1 MKPALDRRGKDR
13 WDMEHEQ
20 ERQQVIHIGQEIYR
34 QRLVAGTWG
43 NISCRL
49 EPTKH
54 ILITPS
60 GMPYATLQPRDL
72 VVLDREGRITQ
83 GHRKPSSEF
92 PLHVKIYQE
101 RPDVG
106 AIVHVHSPWACA
118 YAVAHQPIPML
129 LEESAQVLGDSI
141 PVAQYAQ
148 AGSEELAISACRAL
162 GTEHKAVLLAN
173 HGLVG
178 LGQDLEE
185 ALLVCVIAE
194 KTAMIGLMARSLGT
208 VNSLAAEDV
217 KYLHQSFREYGQP
230 RTDN

>member
-1 MKPALDRRGKDR
+1 MNMGR
-13 WDMEHEQ
+13 EQ
-20 ERQQVIHIGQEIYR
+20 ERQQIIHIGQEIYR

-43 NISCRL
+43 NVSCRL
-49 EPTKH
+49 DPTKD

-60 GMPYATLQPRDL
+60 GMPYSSLQPQDL
-72 VVLDREGRITQ
+72 VELDREGRITQ

-92 PLHVKIYQE
+92 PLHVQVYQK
-101 RPDVG
+101 RPDVA

-129 LEESAQVLGDSI
+129 LEESAQVLGDNV
-141 PVAQYAQ
+141 PVARYAQ
-148 AGSEELAISACRAL
+148 AGSEELAIAACAAL
-162 GTEHKAVLLAN
+162 GKEHKAVLLAN

-217 KYLHQSFREYGQP
+217 KYLHQAFREYGQP
-230 RTDN
+230 KKDN